1 MLIQFSVANFK
12 SIKDKITLSMVT
24 DKPKRG
30 SDQVVYPTGFK
41 AAPFLTNVAAVYGP
55 NGSGKSNIVEALDKM
70 RDFINDS
77 FKDKQRGEEIEVAPF
92 LFSKDTKEAPTEFE
106 ITFIHADYLFQYG
119 FVVDKN
125 SVHEEW
131 LFATPKKGQRQR
143 TQTWLERERQE
154 ITVGKEIVGEVQ
166 SWKKATRENA
176 LFLSTA
182 VAMNADAFA
191 IPFEWINEYLNIIPQ
206 LGVSPS
212 FTIKQ
217 IKEKENHFRFSQ
229 LLRKMDAAF
238 HDVKVVEREF
248 TELDLPTDMPP
259 EIKEEFLKK
268 FKAQKITEIYGV
280 HPTDYGEDY
289 HLPFDK
295 ESLGT
300 QRLFSLIGPWLDVL
314 DNGYAVVID
323 ELQNSLHPFLTR
335 GLIELFGNSE
345 YNKKNAQLIFTTHD
359 TDAMNYLRRDQIWLM
374 SRGELGASQMESV
387 ADYVGRPD
395 EAIEKRYHSGRYG
408 ALPNIR
414 FTK

>member
-1 MLIQFSVANFK
+1 MLVQFSVANYK

-24 DKPKRG
+24 DKPKKGDDRL
-30 SDQVVYPTGFK
+30 VYPTGFK
-41 AAPFLTNVAAVYGP
+41 AAPYLTNIAAIYGP
-55 NGSGKSNIVEALDKM
+55 NGSGKSNIVKALDTM

-77 FKDKQRGEEIEVAPF
+77 FKDKQRGEEIEVTPF

-119 FVVDKN
+119 FVADKN

-143 TQTWLERERQE
+143 AQTWLERERQE

-191 IPFEWINEYLNIIPQ
+191 IPFMWIKEFLRIIIP
-206 LGVSPS
+206 LGLSPA
-212 FTIKQ
+212 FTVKQ
-217 IKEKENHFRFSQ
+217 IKDTEHHKRISQ
-229 LLRKMDAAF
+229 LLRHMDAAF

-248 TELDLPTDMPP
+248 TELDLPENMPL
-259 EIKEEFLKK
+259 EIKQEILKDMK
-268 FKAQKITEIYGV
+268 GKSITHIFGV
-280 HPTDYGEDY
+280 HPTDYGEEY
-289 HLPFDK
+289 HLPFDE

-314 DNGYAVVID
+314 DNGYTVIID
-323 ELQNSLHPFLTR
+323 ELQNSLHPFLVR

-359 TDAMNYLRRDQIWLM
+359 TDAMNYLRRDQVWLM

-387 ADYVGRPD
+387 ADFAGRPD
-395 EAIEKRYHSGRYG
+395 EAMEKRYHSGRYG

-414 FTK
+414 FSQ